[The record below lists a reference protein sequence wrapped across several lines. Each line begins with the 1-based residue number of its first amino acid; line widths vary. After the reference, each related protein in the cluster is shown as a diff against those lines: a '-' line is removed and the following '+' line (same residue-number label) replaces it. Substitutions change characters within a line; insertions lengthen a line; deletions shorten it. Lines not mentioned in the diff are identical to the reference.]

1 MKTKILS
8 VIGIAIFAY
17 IVYKVGINNIID
29 SLIHLNLE
37 TLIIITILLALY
49 FVLTTLK
56 WKSILK
62 IQNINLDF
70 FTALKIYL
78 IGNFYGFITPG
89 TVGSLIRAKYI
100 KDITKQDSLVSC
112 TSSIIIERILDF
124 MIIVLLAIPGILLV
138 TKEFTQISINLVILI
153 SVLMLIG
160 AVVIMK
166 KPHPKVRELLYKF
179 TPKKYREFLQQAF
192 HNFYDSIPKR
202 RKMII
207 PLILTVSTWL
217 LLYTEIFILA
227 KSLSM
232 NVPYFKF
239 ITFTSIATLISLIPI
254 TISGLGTREATWI
267 ILFKPFGVTAAQIIA
282 LTLINLFI
290 GSVIPSIVG
299 FFLSISYKEKK

>member
-17 IVYKVGINNIID
+17 IVSKVGINNIID

-70 FTALKIYL
+70 F
-78 IGNFYGFITPG
+78 TPG

-166 KPHPKVRELLYKF
+166 KPHPKIRELLYKF

-192 HNFYDSIPKR
+192 H
-202 RKMII
+202 
-207 PLILTVSTWL
+207 
-217 LLYTEIFILA
+217 
-227 KSLSM
+227 
-232 NVPYFKF
+232 
-239 ITFTSIATLISLIPI
+239 
-254 TISGLGTREATWI
+254 
-267 ILFKPFGVTAAQIIA
+267 
-282 LTLINLFI
+282 
-290 GSVIPSIVG
+290 
-299 FFLSISYKEKK
+299 